1 MKDKTVI
8 WNPMTATP
16 STVQPSEAD
25 SLIKDALAASRASD
39 SARAIKLFTQASI
52 AAPGSAMPHF
62 LIGSEYAASGEIAKA
77 ELAFANA
84 VLLAPQLTIARYQL
98 GLLQFSSGRAALA
111 LVTWQA
117 LLNLGESDPL
127 PHFIRGF
134 AALAQ
139 DAFAEALTNFRAG
152 LSRNNT
158 NPAVSSDIEQIM
170 ARIAEVQAA
179 AGTVTASSD
188 SPPDQTAEAERV
200 DEHVLLSNYRPQGK
214 GH

>member
-1 MKDKTVI
+1 MNDKTVT

-16 STVQPSEAD
+16 STIQLSEPD
-25 SLIKDALAASRASD
+25 SLIKDALTASRAND
-39 SARAIKLFTQASI
+39 SARAIELFTQASI
-52 AAPGSAMPHF
+52 VAPGSAMPHF

-179 AGTVTASSD
+179 SGTVTAPSD
-188 SPPDQTAEAERV
+188 SPPDRGTEAERV
-200 DEHVLLSNYRPQGK
+200 EEHVLLANYRPSGK

>member
-1 MKDKTVI
+1 MNDQTVTWKSMI
-8 WNPMTATP
+8 AA
-16 STVQPSEAD
+16 SGTVQLGELD
-25 SLIKDALAASRASD
+25 SLIKDALAASRAND
-39 SARAIKLFTQASI
+39 SARAIELFTRASV
-52 AAPGSAMPHF
+52 AAPGSAMPHL
-62 LIGSEYAASGEIAKA
+62 LIGSEYAATGEIDKA

-111 LVTWQA
+111 LVTWQP

-134 AALAQ
+134 AALAK

-152 LSRNNT
+152 LACNNT
-158 NPAVSSDIEQIM
+158 TPSVSSDIEQIV

-179 AGTVTASSD
+179 SGTLTASSD
-188 SPPDQTAEAERV
+188 SRPDQGTEAERV
-200 DEHVLLSNYRPQGK
+200 EEHVLLANYRPLGK